1 MHFREVALKLKAAQ
15 KIFAANFALELGG
28 VGSAVRDQGRGLG
41 EPFTTLRTYVR
52 FLLCMCSFV
61 SIQVRNVT
69 KRFVAHIALI

>member
-52 FLLCMCSFV
+52 FLLRN
-61 SIQVRNVT
+61 SILG
-69 KRFVAHIALI
+69 KSSYLCYSE